1 MTIYRCGPL
10 RREFCRFV
18 DAFRRP
24 SCNETVRCVTVS
36 RTLFVSLLIITTCNV
51 LWAAWPQLP
60 SNILR
65 SNAAV
70 SRLNSNFPYVPL
82 SGANL
87 LGLAFPQGWTF
98 FAEQPNEDQY
108 RVYARVGPTSS
119 SSMDRPQYNVPKYMF
134 GLDREPLQQR
144 PELKSLRHQV
154 RDDQWRSCASDDQ
167 CRNAAMQPIVVR
179 NYLPNPTYCG
189 PVTVIQDAVV
199 PWAHRR
205 LNSRPTIDSR
215 VIRLDIQ
222 CIQD

>member
-1 MTIYRCGPL
+1 MTIYRCGSL

-24 SCNETVRCVTVS
+24 SCNETVRYVTVS
-36 RTLFVSLLIITTCNV
+36 RTLFVLLLIVATCNV
-51 LWAAWPQLP
+51 LWVVWPQLP

-65 SNAAV
+65 SNAPV
-70 SRLNSNFPYVPL
+70 SRLNPNFPYVPS

-87 LGLAFPQGWTF
+87 LGLVFPQGWTF
-98 FAEQPNEDQY
+98 FATQPNAEQY
-108 RVYARVGPTSS
+108 RVYSRVGSASP
-119 SSMDRPQYNVPKYMF
+119 SSMDRPQYTVPKYMF
-134 GLDREPLQQR
+134 GLDREPLQQGT
-144 PELKSLRHQV
+144 ELRSLRQQV
-154 RDDQWRSCASDDQ
+154 RDDQWQSCTSDDQ
-167 CRNAAMQPIVVR
+167 CWNAATQPIAVR
-179 NYLPNPTYCG
+179 NYFPNPTYCG